1 MAIKITKNGTAG
13 AQDRAPAAK
22 TYQEGSSQG
31 KTSGRIKIT
40 KIERP
45 QTAAKPTQT
54 IPVEGTT
61 SNVEPSMGNSSA
73 GSQTARSS
81 LPAERGSKHKSGK
94 EISQSIVRNEDA
106 AKRIGATVRGTA
118 QNLGAN
124 ASGFLAALVAA
135 AEEMDKE
142 YRDAKEKAGVTT
154 HADEMN
160 PYPKT
165 NEEITRGNRAGIDLL
180 EGIADTQRA
189 KAAENIRTA
198 KEGLGTAGKVGI
210 DAFQIGMNLAG
221 IVGANAILPG
231 LGTAALGV
239 SSGGSMA
246 NDYRKAQGENY
257 NPLAGAGLAIG
268 GAASVG
274 IGGAAAKGAI
284 RYGGALLNKLGLGN
298 SAIAQNVL
306 GALSD
311 IAFAGGMSATNEYAK
326 AAAYG
331 DSYWDGAVVMLPLR
345 ETEDGHA
352 ERPLMF
358 LLTGEPAHDSH
369 SGPVPG
375 HLTLHQ
381 IMGLPDTLLAR
392 CMTHELLTDKEVRE
406 IIRSGRVSAEN
417 YLDILLWYLA
427 GNYET
432 HYLGMAGID
441 AEGCCADLI
450 FHHLTPQAEHFQFYL
465 EEIPQF

>member
-31 KTSGRIKIT
+31 KASGRIKIT

-61 SNVEPSMGNSSA
+61 SNVEPSVGNSSA

-106 AKRIGATVRGTA
+106 AKRIGATVRATA

-246 NDYRKAQGENY
+246 NDYRQAQGENY

-274 IGGAAAKGAI
+274 VGQG
-284 RYGGALLNKLGLGN
+284 R
-298 SAIAQNVL
+298 
-306 GALSD
+306 D
-311 IAFAGGMSATNEYAK
+311 
-326 AAAYG
+326 
-331 DSYWDGAVVMLPLR
+331 PLR
-345 ETEDGHA
+345 RSLA
-352 ERPLMF
+352 E
-358 LLTGEPAHDSH
+358 
-369 SGPVPG
+369 
-375 HLTLHQ
+375 Q
-381 IMGLPDTLLAR
+381 AR
-392 CMTHELLTDKEVRE
+392 SRQQRHRAECAGRFERHRLRRRHERYERICKSCR
-406 IIRSGRVSAEN
+406 
-417 YLDILLWYLA
+417 LWRQL
-427 GNYET
+427 
-432 HYLGMAGID
+432 
-441 AEGCCADLI
+441 
-450 FHHLTPQAEHFQFYL
+450 
-465 EEIPQF
+465 